1 MVSGLQFS
9 FQYYKNN
16 KIIVISN
23 DSNNK
28 MSQTE
33 QDHPVSNH
41 NMQQQN
47 H

>member
-9 FQYYKNN
+9 FQYYKKN

-23 DSNNK
+23 DSNDK

-33 QDHPVSNH
+33 
-41 NMQQQN
+41 
-47 H
+47 